1 MKEKVVDEV
10 KKDESNNRIEEYDA
24 HKKRKGKIIKRV
36 IIGVI
41 AIIVLFIYIFDY
53 NFALARKGFF
63 KDIHYIEE
71 GQDADG
77 NYYCVVE
84 AKKDGKEYL
93 LRMTKNLINLWY
105 VDIDCEQDGNY
116 NQMRW
121 LSCDTHFEESHIVY
135 AIDYV
140 DGDISR
146 KDFYV
151 PDNSIVKIYKGQDKR
166 KYVSITSIFGNDD
179 DITQLNSVNVYED
192 LEEKGF
198 IKK

>member
-10 KKDESNNRIEEYDA
+10 KKDESNNRIEEYEA

-77 NYYCVVE
+77 NDYCVVE

-121 LSCDTHFEESHIVY
+121 LSSDTHFEESYIVY

-151 PDNSIVKIYKGQDKR
+151 PDNSIVKIYEGQDKR
-166 KYVSITSIFGNDD
+166 KYVSIKTIFGYDD